1 MKPTVVI
8 SDTSVIIDLERGEI
22 LETAFTG
29 RYQLAVPDILFERE
43 LRPHGGDRLL
53 QFGLQTLGLDGD
65 GLELSAAYRS
75 RDRRLSF
82 VDSLAVA
89 VAKQRQLMLL
99 TGDGILRDVA
109 CADGIDCHGLLW
121 LLDALEEDA
130 VISQSDLANALARIT
145 AHPRCRLPRS
155 EVADRLARYRC

>member
-8 SDTSVIIDLERGEI
+8 SDTSVIIDLERGQI

-53 QFGLQTLGLDGD
+53 QIGLQTLGLDGD
-65 GLELSAAYRS
+65 GLELSAAYRAK
-75 RDRRLSF
+75 DRRLSF

-99 TGDGILRDVA
+99 TGDGILRGVA

-130 VISQSDLANALARIT
+130 VITEPDLANALARIM

-155 EVADRLARYRC
+155 EVAERLARYRC